1 MIHVTNSM
9 SQSNLR
15 GGESEK
21 SLVVDIA
28 LHIINKENTLYADK
42 SFLTFLWNLIDLKNV
57 L

>member
-9 SQSNLR
+9 G

-42 SFLTFLWNLIDLKNV
+42 VSSFFSGI
-57 L
+57 